1 MEANLEFKIV
11 IKDDKVSTK
20 LDIKETSD
28 LDILLLGDILRV
40 YKGAKDNVEKKIN
53 TFFGKTGEISS
64 TVQENGNDD
73 ANQPDMTEEQE

>member
-28 LDILLLGDILRV
+28 LDILLVGDILRV

-73 ANQPDMTEEQE
+73 ANQPDMTEE

>member
-73 ANQPDMTEEQE
+73 ANQPDMTEE

>member
-73 ANQPDMTEEQE
+73 ANQPDVTEEQE